1 MWLSQSPKKRLV
13 LDIMKM
19 KVNFMKMK
27 VNFMKTITNEVIK
40 IETQKMG
47 ALLEK

>member
-1 MWLSQSPKKRLV
+1 MWLSQSLKKRLV
-13 LDIMKM
+13 LDI
-19 KVNFMKMK
+19 MKMK